1 MSNIRLSHSAKE
13 KYLISPRS
21 YYNHYFLNLREK
33 VVSSALFFG
42 SIIETGLDVL
52 LHGGTSEQALTA
64 FKKAFIERDIN
75 GQIEILSESENVRF
89 LKKDFDSKI
98 FTEKEL
104 RDLDGKTDKF
114 KSWISLQRKGE
125 MLIKTYSQEIIP
137 KIKKVLATQKFFN
150 TQNDV
155 GDEIIGFV
163 DLICEWEDGRIIAPD
178 HKTSSQS
185 LFQVKKNESYQKQF
199 ALYSEVLKDEY
210 PIDGVGPIVLEKDI
224 RVNEPKVRITY
235 DFAPAEED
243 MINKTFNEFDD
254 MAHNIKQANFP
265 CLYPKCNVY
274 GQECCY
280 KRYCQSNGQDLTGL
294 IRVDK
299 VEKKKG

>member
-1 MSNIRLSHSAKE
+1 MSKNVRLSHSAKE
-13 KYLISPRS
+13 KYLISPRC

-33 VVSSALFFG
+33 IIGSPLFFG
-42 SIIETGLDVL
+42 SIIETGLDIL
-52 LHGGTSEQALTA
+52 LHNGTLEQAKVA
-64 FKKAFIERDIN
+64 FRKAFTEREIN
-75 GQIEILSESENVRF
+75 GQMENLSTSDNVRYN
-89 LKKDFDSKI
+89 KKDFDPKL

-104 RDLDGKTDKF
+104 KDLDGKTDKF

-125 MLIKTYSQEIIP
+125 LLIETYSREIRP
-137 KIKKVLATQKFFN
+137 KIKKVLATQKYFN

-155 GDEIIGFV
+155 GDEIVGFV
-163 DLICEWEDGRIIAPD
+163 DLVCEWEDGRIIAPD

-185 LFQVKKNESYQKQF
+185 LGQVKKNESYQKQF
-199 ALYSEVLKDEY
+199 ALYSEVLKEEY
-210 PIDGVGPIVLEKDI
+210 SIDAVGPIVLEKDI

-235 DFAPAEED
+235 DFAPAEEV
-243 MINKTFNEFDD
+243 MIDKTFTEFDE

-265 CLYPKCNVY
+265 CLAPKCNVY

-280 KRYCQSNGQDLTGL
+280 KRYCESNGTDMTGL

-299 VEKKKG
+299 PEKK